1 MNKLTKNSIIFLFV
15 TLLGAIG
22 LIGFEIW
29 QYTDVSKPYSAE
41 EIAQAEINPTVN
53 LNTADAQELKAVP
66 GMTDEL
72 AQSVLAYR
80 AEHGG
85 FQEKRELLNV
95 KGIGEKTYREIAP
108 YITTE

>member
-1 MNKLTKNSIIFLFV
+1 MNKLTKNSIIFLIV

-41 EIAQAEINPTVN
+41 EIERMEIHPAVN
-53 LNTADAQELKAVP
+53 INTATVKELSAIS
-66 GMTDEL
+66 GMNEKL
-72 AQSVLAYR
+72 SESVLAYR

-95 KGIGEKTYREIAP
+95 KGIGEETYREIEP